1 MKKLVMYGL
10 IIVAIGVVLQ
20 LLEMFGMGLGIS
32 FNLNDIPMFPLVTLV
47 VIGLLVALYGYKK
60 K

>member
-1 MKKLVMYGL
+1 VKKLVMYGL

>member
-32 FNLNDIPMFPLVTLV
+32 FNLNGIPMFPLVTLV
-47 VIGLLVALYGYKK
+47 LIGLLVALYGYRKK
-60 K
+60 